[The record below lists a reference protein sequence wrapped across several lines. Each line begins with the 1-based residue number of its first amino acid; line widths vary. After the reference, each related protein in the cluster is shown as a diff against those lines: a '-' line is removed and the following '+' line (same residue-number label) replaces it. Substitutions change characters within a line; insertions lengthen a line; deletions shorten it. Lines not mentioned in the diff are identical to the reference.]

1 MIITLYYPEYRLN
14 YKVDI
19 GKDEYIEY
27 LWEKEIGKPFDV
39 MTYFLEPLGKDIY
52 NKLEEK
58 WFKNEL
64 DLFGIR
70 NQSKFQNFLYNR
82 FKDKAELKYWK
93 DESERQRDEDFL
105 KQDLPSYLRS
115 LTTNKDEDY
124 IELNQEELEEIFLD
138 NFMGEV

>member
-1 MIITLYYPEYRLN
+1 MIVTLYYPEYRLN

-19 GKDEYIEY
+19 GKDEYLEY

-58 WFKNEL
+58 WFKDEL
-64 DLFGIR
+64 PLFDIR
-70 NQSKFQNFLYNR
+70 QESNFYTFLVHR
-82 FKDKAELKYWK
+82 FKDKAELSFWK
-93 DESERQRDEDFL
+93 DEEERQREEDFL
-105 KQDLPSYLRS
+105 KLDLPSYLYS
-115 LTTNKDEDY
+115 LTTDKDNDY
-124 IELNQEELEEIFLD
+124 MELNQEELEEIFLD